1 MLTRPLWVVGV
12 AAILQ
17 LVLFASRSS
26 VAAQGE
32 RKRRDPPSAL
42 DLTAMTA
49 HEESPDSLTPPAF
62 TVKAL
67 LDQHASD
74 TAACDSQL
82 GGARGR
88 AEVDGSGGCTCSFGF
103 VMAEGRDGRKC
114 EAEEDKQKSHRG
126 LLGRIFGRKVQKGE
140 HDDVEGMPACKGKQ
154 DCDDK
159 LATHADSLAAQVQTC
174 QAREKVVEAYI
185 KRITD
190 TLATDLIARE
200 SKRNETIAWIS
211 RMRSQNQLMISQ
223 LNKYN
228 EQATDNAR
236 LSRDMKNMMRER
248 RNLDSEL
255 SALEAKRD
263 ELIRERA
270 QLDER
275 SKSHETVQCE
285 ETVRRLSAGLKEKVY
300 THTHTYTHARTHA
313 RTHANTHTHRE
324 RERER
329 QREKH
334 DNTSHLDSQRQ
345 TPIHSRYFI

>member
-159 LATHADSLAAQVQTC
+159 LATHAESLAAQVQTC

-275 SKSHETVQCE
+275 SKSHETAQCE

-300 THTHTYTHARTHA
+300 THARTHA
-313 RTHANTHTHRE
+313 RTQRE

-329 QREKH
+329 ADTRLHVCACAHTRTHAHTRLPVHVQGLPVPQLE
-334 DNTSHLDSQRQ
+334 TA
-345 TPIHSRYFI
+345 